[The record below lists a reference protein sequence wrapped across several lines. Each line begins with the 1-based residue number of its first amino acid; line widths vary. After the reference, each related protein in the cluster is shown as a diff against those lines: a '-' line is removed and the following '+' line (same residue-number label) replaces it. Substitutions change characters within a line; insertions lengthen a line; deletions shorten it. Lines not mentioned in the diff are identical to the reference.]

1 MAPRGGARPG
11 SGRKAPEGVRKMRSM
26 RALDDE
32 WALIQ
37 QLAELVKSGKAE
49 ECREFVERAL
59 KEKLGVNP

>member
-1 MAPRGGARPG
+1 
-11 SGRKAPEGVRKMRSM
+11 MRSM

-59 KEKLGVNP
+59 KEKLGVKP